1 MSYDTQ
7 ETPASAARQIA
18 QHVGLIAN
26 TFECS
31 HTAWLSRLARPANT
45 GKAVHALTFA
55 DCEAALAAV
64 DALHAQVRR

>member
-1 MSYDTQ
+1 MFYNTQ
-7 ETPASAARQIA
+7 QAPASAARQIA

-64 DALHAQVRR
+64 DALHAQVRQ

>member
-7 ETPASAARQIA
+7 ETPASVPSQIA
-18 QHVGLIAN
+18 RHVGLITN

-31 HTAWLSRLARPANT
+31 HAAWLSLTARLASAD
-45 GKAVHALTFA
+45 KAIHALTFA

-64 DALHAQVRR
+64 DALNAQVRR